1 LFQHIQIEDRTI
13 YANCGTRKLDKSY
26 IIWLCLHHNAPTSSV
41 VCWRN
46 PRLL

>member
-1 LFQHIQIEDRTI
+1 LFQHIQIEDR
-13 YANCGTRKLDKSY
+13 AMCVNCGTFKLDKSY

-41 VCWRN
+41 VCWWK